1 MTGYYCKACEAPAT
15 VDAAG
20 IHRTC
25 DCNTTIIA
33 GMAAHAKGVGGVQEA
48 SMLSRFLGLVKMT
61 ARRYLDG
68 RV

>member
-15 VDAAG
+15 VDDAG

-25 DCNTTIIA
+25 SCNTTIIA
-33 GMAAHAKGVGGVQEA
+33 GMTAHAVGTGGVRET
-48 SMLSRFLGLVKMT
+48 SMLSRFLGLVKLT